1 MPFMKP
7 RPACPE
13 RQLDAAEETKVV
25 AVEIAVV
32 AVIPAMIVVIVM
44 IPITVVVIPVTVMV
58 IPIMVVVVV
67 VVGSGWQRQRR
78 NDRRHQQQKSRL
90 HSRGLRRGSF
100 GIKVPSEQRTR

>member
-13 RQLDAAEETKVV
+13 RQLDPAEETKVV

-44 IPITVVVIPVTVMV
+44 IPVTVVV

-67 VVGSGWQRQRR
+67 LVGSGWQRQRR
-78 NDRRHQQQKSRL
+78 NDRRHQEQKSRL
-90 HSRGLRRGSF
+90 HSRGLRHGSF
-100 GIKVPSEQRTR
+100 GIKVPSEQRTP